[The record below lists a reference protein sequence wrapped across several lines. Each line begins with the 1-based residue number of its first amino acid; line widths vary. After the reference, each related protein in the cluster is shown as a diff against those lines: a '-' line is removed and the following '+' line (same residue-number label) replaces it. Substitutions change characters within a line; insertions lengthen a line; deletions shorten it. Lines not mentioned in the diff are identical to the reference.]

1 MEGQRGY
8 SMSQGEASPIESILG
23 RAEGAA
29 DAGAQADLL
38 IEAASLYE
46 ATAEYDRAFLVRAT
60 AYRLRPSARE
70 RSALDRLVAF
80 TGRLAE
86 LDALYAETTP
96 SLPEEDRAAAWLDL
110 GRLRLH
116 RLQSA

>member
-1 MEGQRGY
+1 
-8 SMSQGEASPIESILG
+8 MSQGEASPIEAILG
-23 RAEGAA
+23 RAEHAA

-70 RSALDRLVAF
+70 RTALERLVAF

-86 LDALYAETTP
+86 LDAMLAETTP
-96 SLPEEDRAAAWLDL
+96 ALPEEERAEAWLDL
-110 GRLRLH
+110 GRLRLR
-116 RLQSA
+116 RLQSPELALRAL